1 MSIDSHRTEI
11 APTRSSGRHRSDEAQ
26 AHGLQG
32 KRKEKASAIAM
43 FLPAGVL
50 ILTFL
55 IIPILLT
62 LILAFTNTRLISPE
76 PGRFVGLE
84 NFETLFSNDTF
95 WASLRNTI
103 VFTVVIVPV
112 QSAIA
117 LGMAL
122 LVNTRTRGTTF
133 FRTVYFLPVVTS
145 IVVVSMLWMFMYQKD
160 GLINM
165 LLARVGI
172 QGPDWLADPQW
183 SLFAIIV
190 MSIWQAMGFHMIIW
204 LSGLQTIP
212 GELYEAAALDGA
224 SRWQQFA
231 NVTWPG
237 LRPTAIFILIT
248 ITIAAFGLFSQ
259 VNIMT
264 QGGPLD
270 STTTLVFMAV
280 RTGFERQQTGYAAA
294 ISLVFFVL
302 VLIVTL
308 IQTFLT
314 RDRSEKQKKG
324 VRS

>member
-1 MSIDSHRTEI
+1 MSTTVHERAQT
-11 APTRSSGRHRSDEAQ
+11 EAQ
-26 AHGLQG
+26 VSTNRRGHIRGLG
-32 KRKEKASAIAM
+32 KERLVASAM
-43 FLPAGVL
+43 LLPAAVL
-50 ILTFL
+50 IITFL
-55 IIPILLT
+55 IIPIALT
-62 LILAFTNTRLISPE
+62 FILAFTNTRLIAPE
-76 PGRFVGLE
+76 PGRFIGLE
-84 NFETLFSNDTF
+84 NFANLFTDETF

-117 LGMAL
+117 LAMAV
-122 LVNTRTRGTTF
+122 LVNSKTRGTTF

-145 IVVVSMLWMFMYQKD
+145 IVVVSMLWLFMYQKD
-160 GLINM
+160 GLVNL
-165 LLARVGI
+165 LLAKIGI
-172 QGPDWLADPQW
+172 EGPDWLGDPQW

-212 GELYEAAALDGA
+212 AELYEAAALDGA
-224 SRWQQFA
+224 TPWQQFV

-237 LRPTAIFILIT
+237 LRATRVFILIT

-270 STTTLVFMAV
+270 STTTLVFMTV
-280 RTGFERQQTGYAAA
+280 RAGFQQQQTGYAAA

-302 VLIVTL
+302 VLAVTL
-308 IQTFLT
+308 LQNYLT
-314 RDRSEKQKKG
+314 RDKEAR
-324 VRS
+324 R

>member
-1 MSIDSHRTEI
+1 MSSTTLSPPLAE
-11 APTRSSGRHRSDEAQ
+11 AGEATRPGPSKGRRR
-26 AHGLQG
+26 GRG
-32 KRKEKASAIAM
+32 KESATALVM
-43 FLPAGVL
+43 FLPAAVL

-55 IIPILLT
+55 IIPIILT
-62 LILAFTNTRLISPE
+62 FILAFTNTRLISPE
-76 PGRFVGLE
+76 PGRFIGLE
-84 NFETLFSNDTF
+84 NFSNLFTDDTF

-103 VFTVVIVPV
+103 IFTVVIVPV
-112 QSAIA
+112 QSAVA
-117 LGMAL
+117 LGVAL

-160 GLINM
+160 GLINAM
-165 LLARVGI
+165 LARIGI
-172 QGPDWLADPQW
+172 AGPDWLGDPNW

-212 GELYEAAALDGA
+212 AELYEAASLDGA
-224 SRWQQFA
+224 TRWQQFVH
-231 NVTWPG
+231 VTWPG

-264 QGGPLD
+264 QGGPLG
-270 STTTLVFMAV
+270 STSTLVFMAV
-280 RTGFERQQTGYAAA
+280 RSGFERQQTGYASA

-302 VLIVTL
+302 VLIVTV
-308 IQTFLT
+308 IQMLLT
-314 RDRSEKQKKG
+314 REKSEKKG
-324 VRS
+324 ARS

>member
-1 MSIDSHRTEI
+1 MSTTLDRPSADS
-11 APTRSSGRHRSDEAQ
+11 PTRSGTGVDRRARRIKGQRTERFTAV
-26 AHGLQG
+26 
-32 KRKEKASAIAM
+32 AM
-43 FLPAGVL
+43 FLPAAAL

-55 IIPILLT
+55 IIPIALT
-62 LILAFTNTRLISPE
+62 FVLAFTNTRLISPE
-76 PGRFVGLE
+76 PGQFIGLE
-84 NFETLFSNDTF
+84 NFSNLFSDDTF

-117 LGMAL
+117 LAIAV
-122 LVNTRTRGTTF
+122 LVNSKVRGTTF
-133 FRTVYFLPVVTS
+133 FRTIYFLPVVTS
-145 IVVVSMLWMFMYQKD
+145 IVVVSMLWLFMYQKD
-160 GLINM
+160 GLINL
-165 LLARVGI
+165 LLAKVGI

-183 SLFAIIV
+183 ALFAIIV

-212 GELYEAAALDGA
+212 AELYEAASLDGA
-224 SRWQQFA
+224 SPWQQFV

-237 LRPTAIFILIT
+237 LRATRVFILIT

-270 STTTLVFMAV
+270 STSTLVYLTV
-280 RTGFERQQTGYAAA
+280 RSGFQQQQTGYASA

-302 VLIVTL
+302 VLVVTL
-308 IQTFLT
+308 VQNFLT
-314 RDRSEKQKKG
+314 RDKEPR
-324 VRS
+324 R